1 MIIQVECLVDAIGL
15 LDEVMP
21 GDRFAILESELRLLG
36 EVDIE
41 EVFEDVRGSVV
52 ANDLEVFV
60 LRNQLGD
67 DFRILDLEVFARK
80 NLQAFA
86 VLKVEDFRAGGGVGC
101 ETDFETHRNRQE
113 ERPEPERSACR
124 LYGLKFDKVYYVLPV
139 CCFCSLFVDSGA
151 YGILG

>member
-21 GDRFAILESELRLLG
+21 GDRFAILESEPRLLG
-36 EVDIE
+36 EVYIE
-41 EVFEDVRGSVV
+41 EVFEDVGGSVV

-86 VLKVEDFRAGGGVGC
+86 VFKVEDFRASGGVLRKTG
-101 ETDFETHRNRQE
+101 FETHRNGQE

-124 LYGLKFDKVYYVLPV
+124 LLRLE
-139 CCFCSLFVDSGA
+139 
-151 YGILG
+151 IR